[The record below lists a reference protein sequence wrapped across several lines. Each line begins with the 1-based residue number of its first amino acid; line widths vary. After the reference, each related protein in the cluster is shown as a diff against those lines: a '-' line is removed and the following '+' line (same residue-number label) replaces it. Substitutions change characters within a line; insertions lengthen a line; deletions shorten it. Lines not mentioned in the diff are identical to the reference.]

1 MQGAVFVSLHC
12 FSQITDL
19 KNDLEQ
25 TRLLA
30 ALGLL
35 EAQNK
40 GTFPAIPIS
49 IDRTND
55 TVYIPRFDLMVL
67 RCNPGKSGE
76 FCENGT
82 ASTYQYCSVTTPVT
96 AVRIREH
103 WTVGE
108 QAKSTTIARTLFM
121 EGNPIG
127 GSGLRTR
134 P

>member
-55 TVYIPRFDLMVL
+55 TVYIPRYDLMVECGA
-67 RCNPGKSGE
+67 RRP
-76 FCENGT
+76 T
-82 ASTYQYCSVTTPVT
+82 ALQSWKKR
-96 AVRIREH
+96 RI
-103 WTVGE
+103 
-108 QAKSTTIARTLFM
+108 L
-121 EGNPIG
+121 
-127 GSGLRTR
+127 
-134 P
+134 